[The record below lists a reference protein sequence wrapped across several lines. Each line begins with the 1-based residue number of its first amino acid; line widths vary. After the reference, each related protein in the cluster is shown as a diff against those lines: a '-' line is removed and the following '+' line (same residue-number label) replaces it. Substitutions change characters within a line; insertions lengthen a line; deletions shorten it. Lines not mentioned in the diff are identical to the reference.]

1 MEDMAEIRKVRS
13 QSLRRL
19 LQLYYVLYKQEELPS
34 KRELVARVRK
44 NFNVSRASAYDYANT
59 LLFILSHPSSVES
72 KKGGMGLEKY
82 LPEWLNLSERAEP
95 LLPKVF
101 PLMVK
106 LLNIASF
113 EGMSQDYKRRQIN
126 RYLTEIRKILMNPK
140 NHSFQMNESFS
151 ASALSHHVAFG
162 ENLETVSQNFR
173 YRVVAKVSRE
183 NGKPDEVPVRQ
194 IQVITE
200 MIDPPLMKNMLN
212 YGSYLLKEL
221 GYDRDMVKNHIL
233 ADYYGRLLRK
243 LAVYLMDKKLSVPPN
258 QVVHAALF
266 YLLTKTDMKKAQEM
280 LKKFPF
286 DKKYLRIV
294 ALVANLAL
302 I

>member
-1 MEDMAEIRKVRS
+1 MLGRRGPPPRQLAKLCSLLVENPYLTDQELAEKLGVTPSSVKRYK
-13 QSLRRL
+13 RRL
-19 LQLYYVLYKQEELPS
+19 KKL
-34 KRELVARVRK
+34 VRK
-44 NFNVSRASAYDYANT
+44 NRTSFCPECLQPSVIYDPEQGEYVCTKCGLVLDYQAFLNSLPFGTEEQPNT
-59 LLFILSHPSSVES
+59 FALVHP
-72 KKGGMGLEKY
+72 
-82 LPEWLNLSERAEP
+82 
-95 LLPKVF
+95 F
-101 PLMVK
+101 
-106 LLNIASF
+106 
-113 EGMSQDYKRRQIN
+113 
-126 RYLTEIRKILMNPK
+126 T
-140 NHSFQMNESFS
+140 
-151 ASALSHHVAFG
+151 FG
-162 ENLETVSQNFR
+162 KSLGETVHRKYR
-173 YRVVAKVSRE
+173 YRVIAKVSQE